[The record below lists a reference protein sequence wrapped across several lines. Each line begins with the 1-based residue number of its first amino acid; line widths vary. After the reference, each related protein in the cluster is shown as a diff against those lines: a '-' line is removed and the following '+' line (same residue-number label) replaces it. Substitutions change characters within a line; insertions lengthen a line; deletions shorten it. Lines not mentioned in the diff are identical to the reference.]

1 MFCVL
6 DILTCILLFSIIFSP
21 YYFIF
26 CNVIKA
32 QTPPRSSVFPITPT
46 KKKGKHMRFFLLPQ
60 SNKEKGG
67 ACEEFYCHRVT
78 KKKGKHMRFFLL
90 PQSNKEKGGACEEF
104 YCHRVTKT
112 KGKHMKFFLLPQS
125 NKEKG

>member
-6 DILTCILLFSIIFSP
+6 DILACILLFSIIFSP

-32 QTPPRSSVFPITPT
+32 QTPPRSSVFLITPT
-46 KKKGKHMRFFLLPQ
+46 KKKEKHMRFFLLPQ

-67 ACEEFYCHRVT
+67 ACEEFYCHRMT

-90 PQSNKEKGGACEEF
+90 PQSNK
-104 YCHRVTKT
+104 V
-112 KGKHMKFFLLPQS
+112 LLPQS
-125 NKEKG
+125 DKEKGEAHEVFSTPTEQQRKLVST